1 MSTGYSH
8 LSKAGAR
15 VLDRLKIV
23 PQHLKARNSKYT
35 RESVPDFLRPES
47 KEVNPEDAFKSEKQW
62 KYLPGDRVVI
72 MKGKHKGNVCVV
84 KQLDKTTNG
93 FILDENGPTKT
104 APVPKQFWLEGQKSH
119 MLTVPVAIKQE
130 DVRLV
135 ADVDDP
141 SNPGHTRTVAV
152 RDVTFNGS
160 YYDANYKK
168 MMPYRQVVGEK
179 DLVIPWPKPAE
190 KEEGELATDPMVAR
204 EQTYWVESLA
214 KNPIPAAAFLT
225 IRNPN
230 SKFRRGKLTARDISK
245 LVAPPMPLSAVKK
258 ARLAEREQ
266 LAQTTGPQFT
276 EEDKKAIGDKIYQH
290 LKEYVNN

>member
-15 VLDRLKIV
+15 ILERLKIV
-23 PQHLKARNSKYT
+23 PEHLKARNSKYT
-35 RESVPDFLRPES
+35 RESVPEFLRPET
-47 KEVNPEDAFKSEKQW
+47 KEVDPEDAFKNEKQW
-62 KYLPGDRVVI
+62 KYLPGDRVVV
-72 MKGKHKGNVCVV
+72 MKGKQRGNICIV
-84 KQLDKTTNG
+84 KQHDRTTNG

-119 MLTVPVAIKQE
+119 MLTVPVAIKQA

-135 ADVDDP
+135 ADIDDP
-141 SNPGHTRTVAV
+141 ANPGQTKTVAV
-152 RDVTFNGS
+152 KDVTFNGS
-160 YYDANYKK
+160 YYDSDYKK
-168 MMPYRQVVGEK
+168 MMPYRQVVGEE

-190 KEEGELATDPMVAR
+190 KEEGELATDPMVTR
-204 EQTYWVESLA
+204 EQTFWVESLA
-214 KNPIPAAAFLT
+214 KNPIPPEAFLT

-230 SKFRRGKLTARDISK
+230 SKFRRGKLTAKDISK

-266 LAQTTGPQFT
+266 LAQLARPELT
-276 EEDKKAIGDKIYQH
+276 EEDKKVIGDKIYQH
-290 LKEYVNN
+290 LKEYVVN